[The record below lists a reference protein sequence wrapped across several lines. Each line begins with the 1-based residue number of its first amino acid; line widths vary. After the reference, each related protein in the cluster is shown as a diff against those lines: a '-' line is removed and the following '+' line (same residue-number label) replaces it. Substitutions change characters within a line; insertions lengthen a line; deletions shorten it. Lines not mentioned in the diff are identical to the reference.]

1 MTSQFKDKVIV
12 VTGGTRGIGFATCS
26 ELADKG
32 AVVYACARHDS
43 FQSEISDR
51 VIFHCLDVT
60 DAASCEKLVQDVMAA
75 SGHIDGLVADAGI
88 TRDAL
93 TSKMTGEMFDEVI
106 DVNLKGIFNIVKP
119 VAAVMDQQGGGSI
132 VTVSSIV
139 GEQGNIGQAN
149 YAASKAGIIAMTRT
163 WAKEFARKGK
173 QIRVNSVAPGYT
185 LTDMLKSV
193 PPKLLDK
200 FSGQTML
207 KRLGKPEEIAAA
219 ICFLLSDDASY
230 ITGTVLDVNGGMCL

>member
-26 ELADKG
+26 KLADKG
-32 AVVYACARHDS
+32 AFVYACARHDS

-60 DAASCEKLVQDVMAA
+60 DAASCEKLVQDVIAA

-119 VAAVMDQQGGGSI
+119 VAAVMDQQGSGSI

-149 YAASKAGIIAMTRT
+149 YAASKAGIIAMTKT

-185 LTDMLKSV
+185 LTDMLKTV

-207 KRLGKPEEIAAA
+207 KRLGQPEEIAKA

-230 ITGTVLDVNGGMCL
+230 ITGTVLDVNGGMSL

>member
-1 MTSQFKDKVIV
+1 VGSQFDGKVII
-12 VTGGTRGIGFATCS
+12 VTGGTRGIGFAACR
-26 ELADKG
+26 ELAYRG
-32 AVVYACARHDS
+32 AVVYACARHGN
-43 FQSEISDR
+43 FQSETGSGIIYHS
-51 VIFHCLDVT
+51 LDVT
-60 DAASCEKLVQDVMAA
+60 DPQSCGQLVKDVIAA
-75 SGHIDGLVADAGI
+75 SGRVDGLVADAGI

-106 DVNLKGIFNIVKP
+106 GVNLRGVFNIVKP
-119 VAAVMDQQGGGSI
+119 VAAVMDRQESGSI

-149 YAASKAGIIAMTRT
+149 YAASKAGIIAMTRS

-185 LTDMLKSV
+185 MTDMLKTV
-193 PPKLLDK
+193 PRKLLEE
-200 FSGQTML
+200 FSSRTML
-207 KRLGKPEEIAAA
+207 KRLGQPDEIAKA

-230 ITGTVLDVNGGMCL
+230 ITGTVLDVSGGMCL

>member
-1 MTSQFKDKVIV
+1 MGSQFKEKVVV
-12 VTGGTRGIGFATCS
+12 VTGGTRGIGFAACR

-43 FQSEISDR
+43 FPAETR
-51 VIFHCLDVT
+51 VGIVYHYLDVT
-60 DAASCEKLVQDVMAA
+60 DPASCEKLVQDVIAA

-119 VAAVMDQQGGGSI
+119 VAAVMDQQGSGSI

-149 YAASKAGIIAMTRT
+149 
-163 WAKEFARKGK
+163 
-173 QIRVNSVAPGYT
+173 
-185 LTDMLKSV
+185 
-193 PPKLLDK
+193 
-200 FSGQTML
+200 
-207 KRLGKPEEIAAA
+207 
-219 ICFLLSDDASY
+219 
-230 ITGTVLDVNGGMCL
+230 